1 MATAGGGGGSSGSG
15 EDSGKEE
22 KVVGRPK
29 FEHSGWVYHLGTRS
43 IKRESCHRRF
53 LHIKGKYVMMY
64 KRDPNE
70 HSGTKPIRRG
80 VVGHTLVLEEL
91 GRRRVNDDDL
101 YVLKFSNRLDEEK
114 KGEIACATARETR
127 KWMEALEQAKKQAE
141 YELSQGSDTRK
152 KLSMENEIDFERR
165 GHRRRLKHYASG
177 VKRLMSTKRGPE
189 SLIRRSLSL
198 GVNRRASSDFCEGD
212 AADVVEGTR
221 LEMYPNNQWYNL
233 LITFD
238 CLDILMCTRLDI
250 TRNLI
255 CVPESL
261 RICLVIRCLPF
272 LYIYSWDH
280 SRTSYSEKVR
290 TLISLWI
297 SWLFDPMAEKENA
310 DLHLSSSLF
319 IYLRLQL
326 HELLHIFNHLHMHEA
341 VKVSFMVIMATEIAL
356 QTIFYKCFQGSQ
368 GILVK
373 AVGVVE
379 LTPDSAFE
387 MILSLDQQQRFEWD
401 TLTSDLELVESLSG
415 NSDVVYG
422 TYNPRYLTRGEL
434 VRETDRDKTGRLHH
448 VYHQSSMDVC
458 YSCRWKC
465 KRDFIFSRQW
475 FCGQDGGYTILQ
487 FPAVHKKKPPRSG
500 YRRTKVNPSTWE
512 IRSVNTSVL
521 GNAGRCLI
529 THMLEVHSKDWSKW
543 KTNQSLKFEKS
554 IPYAL
559 LHQVSG
565 LKVYIGI
572 KYAPKFESS
581 TTLNKEVSSSVNEY
595 EDDEVAD
602 QFYDAIS
609 AYSSEDDDDL
619 DFEVPD
625 DSKGQNM
632 RLREVASCLDCN
644 MTRAP
649 CANDELDPTAFPI
662 NLDCSHFSGTMR
674 KGKNETDDNCWTCP
688 SGAEFMIRGKTYL
701 QNSAKVPGGDPLLK
715 LIAVDWFKVDNPVSK
730 VALNP
735 RCLLQSDAGKKLP
748 FVLVMNLQVPAK
760 PNYSLVLYFAADR
773 PVAKNSLLGRFID
786 ESDSFRESRFKLIPR
801 IVEGYWMVKR
811 AVGTKACLLGKALTC
826 HFLRQDNFL
835 EIDVDV
841 GSSSVARSV
850 IGIVLGYVTN
860 IVVDLAILIEGKVQ
874 EELPEYILG
883 TVRLSRVRLESAV
896 PLER

>member
-1 MATAGGGGGSSGSG
+1 MATGEGGGSSGSG
-15 EDSGKEE
+15 EDSGKE

-29 FEHSGWVYHLGTRS
+29 FEHSGWVYHLGTSS

-70 HSGTKPIRRG
+70 HAGTKPIRRG

-114 KGEIACATARETR
+114 KGEIACATAGETR

-141 YELSQGSDTRK
+141 YELSQGANTRK
-152 KLSMENEIDFERR
+152 KLSMENEIDLQRH
-165 GHRRRLKHYASG
+165 GHRRKLKSYASG
-177 VKRLMSTKRGPE
+177 VKRLMSAKHGPE

-198 GVNRRASSDFCEGD
+198 GVNRRAADFCEGD
-212 AADVVEGTR
+212 AADVVEAHEWKCIRTVNGA
-221 LEMYPNNQWYNL
+221 
-233 LITFD
+233 
-238 CLDILMCTRLDI
+238 
-250 TRNLI
+250 
-255 CVPESL
+255 
-261 RICLVIRCLPF
+261 RIF
-272 LYIYSWDH
+272 ED
-280 SRTSYSEKVR
+280 
-290 TLISLWI
+290 
-297 SWLFDPMAEKENA
+297 
-310 DLHLSSSLF
+310 
-319 IYLRLQL
+319 
-326 HELLHIFNHLHMHEA
+326 
-341 VKVSFMVIMATEIAL
+341 VSG
-356 QTIFYKCFQGSQ
+356 YKGSK
-368 GILVK
+368 GVLVK

-387 MILSLDQQQRFEWD
+387 MILSLDQHQRYEWD
-401 TLTSDLELVESLSG
+401 TLTSDLELLESLSG

-422 TYNPRYLTRGEL
+422 TYDPRYLT
-434 VRETDRDKTGRLHH
+434 
-448 VYHQSSMDVC
+448 
-458 YSCRWKC
+458 RWKC

-487 FPAVHKKKPPRSG
+487 FPAVHKNKPPRSG

-512 IRSVNTSVL
+512 IRNLNTSVPA
-521 GNAGRCLI
+521 NAGRCLI
-529 THMLEVHSKDWSKW
+529 THMLEVHSKGWSKW
-543 KTNQSLKFEKS
+543 KSNQSLKFEKT

-559 LHQVSG
+559 LYQVSG
-565 LKVYIGI
+565 LKVYIGM

-581 TTLNKEVSSSVNEY
+581 TTLRKEVSSSVNEY

-609 AYSSEDDDDL
+609 AYSSEDDDDI

-632 RLREVASCLDCN
+632 KLRPVASCLDCN
-644 MTRAP
+644 KNQAP
-649 CANDELDPTAFPI
+649 YANNELDPTACPI
-662 NLDCSHFSGTMR
+662 NLDYSHFPGTMC
-674 KGKNETDDNCWTCP
+674 KGKSETDVDCWTSP
-688 SGAEFMIRGKTYL
+688 SGKEFMIRGKTYL

-715 LIAVDWFKVDNPVSK
+715 LIAVDWFKVANPVSK

-735 RCLLQSDAGKKLP
+735 RCLVQSDAGKQLP

-773 PVAKNSLLGRFID
+773 PVVKNSLLGRFID
-786 ESDSFRESRFKLIPR
+786 ESDSFRESRFKLIPS
-801 IVEGYWMVKR
+801 IVEH

-826 HFLRQDNFL
+826 NYLRRDNFL

-860 IVVDLAILIEGKVQ
+860 IVVDLAILIEAKQQ

-883 TVRLSRVRLESAV
+883 TVRLNRVRMESAV